1 MFCHRRGPVARLSIL
16 WTHRLLKSFWTRKII
31 TMLALGHRLTSCSF
45 QVHYGRWILLSPHA
59 TASTLLGRLQN
70 SPLLLCSI
78 YLIAVRH
85 TTQELA
91 GTLAPKLFQEVRAL
105 LGSALLVTPQTE
117 EFFQA
122 VIVLSIW
129 STTVGQVPLSIDGW
143 LITSYAL
150 QQALASPAFADIYR
164 QANRQ
169 LDTVKANRQHVWTH
183 LCLAH
188 LQ

>member
-1 MFCHRRGPVARLSIL
+1 MS
-16 WTHRLLKSFWTRKII
+16 
-31 TMLALGHRLTSCSF
+31 LTDSYRF
-45 QVHYGRWILLSPHA
+45 QTHYGRWLLLPPA
-59 TASTLLGRLQN
+59 AASGALQSQIAQ

-91 GTLAPKLFQEVRAL
+91 NELAPKLFQEVRTL
-105 LGSALLVTPQTE
+105 LASSLLITPQTE

-122 VIVLSIW
+122 VIVLTLW
-129 STTVGQVPLSIDGW
+129 STTIGQVPLSIDGW
-143 LITSYAL
+143 LITGYAL
-150 QQALASPAFADIYR
+150 QQGVVSPAFADTTTA
-164 QANRQ
+164 QANRH
-169 LDTVKANRQHVWTH
+169 LNPANASKQHLWIH

>member
-1 MFCHRRGPVARLSIL
+1 
-16 WTHRLLKSFWTRKII
+16 
-31 TMLALGHRLTSCSF
+31 MLALRHRLTSCSF
-45 QVHYGRWILLSPHA
+45 QLHYGRWILLSPHA
-59 TASTLLGRLQN
+59 TASTLLAQLQN

-91 GTLAPKLFQEVRAL
+91 GTLAPKLFQEVRTL
-105 LGSALLVTPQTE
+105 LASALLVTPQTE

-122 VIVLSIW
+122 VIVLSLW
-129 STTVGQVPLSIDGW
+129 STTVGQVPLGIDGW

-150 QQALASPAFADIYR
+150 QQALASPALADIHR
-164 QANRQ
+164 RANRQ
-169 LDTVKANRQHVWTH
+169 VDPAKANKQHVWTH

>member
-1 MFCHRRGPVARLSIL
+1 MSVSP
-16 WTHRLLKSFWTRKII
+16 KSRACTDECR
-31 TMLALGHRLTSCSF
+31 F
-45 QVHYGRWILLSPHA
+45 QTHYGRWILLSPG
-59 TASTLLGRLQN
+59 TPSRVRLSQIAQ

-85 TTQELA
+85 TTQDLA
-91 GTLAPKLFQEVRAL
+91 DTLAPKLFQEVKTL
-105 LGSALLVTPQTE
+105 LASSLLVTPQTE

-122 VIVLSIW
+122 VIVLSLW
-129 STTVGQVPLSIDGW
+129 STTIGQVPLSIDGW

-150 QQALASPAFADIYR
+150 QQGLASTVLAETAGQAKR
-164 QANRQ
+164 QSRSAGTSRQ
-169 LDTVKANRQHVWTH
+169 RLWVH

>member
-1 MFCHRRGPVARLSIL
+1 M
-16 WTHRLLKSFWTRKII
+16 THKYRFRT
-31 TMLALGHRLTSCSF
+31 
-45 QVHYGRWILLSPHA
+45 HYGRWISLPSG
-59 TASTLLGRLQN
+59 TASRAAMLPITQ

-85 TTQELA
+85 TTQDLA
-91 GTLAPKLFQEVRAL
+91 NVLAPNLFQEAKTL
-105 LGSALLVTPQTE
+105 LANSLLITPQTE

-122 VIVLSIW
+122 VIVLSLW
-129 STTVGQVPLSIDGW
+129 STTIGQVPLSIDGW

-150 QQALASPAFADIYR
+150 QQGLVSPAFAEIAGQTHR
-164 QANRQ
+164 QPSSAKSSSQN
-169 LDTVKANRQHVWTH
+169 LWVH

>member
-1 MFCHRRGPVARLSIL
+1 
-16 WTHRLLKSFWTRKII
+16 
-31 TMLALGHRLTSCSF
+31 LTDEYRF
-45 QVHYGRWILLSPHA
+45 QTHYGRWILLPLGTA
-59 TASTLLGRLQN
+59 TGVLSSHIAHT
-70 SPLLLCSI
+70 PLLLCSI

-91 GTLAPKLFQEVRAL
+91 NALAPQLFQEVRTL
-105 LGSALLVTPQTE
+105 LASALLITPQTE

-122 VIVLSIW
+122 VIVLSLW
-129 STTVGQVPLSIDGW
+129 STTIGQVPLSIDGW

-150 QQALASPAFADIYR
+150 QQGLVSPAFAEASGR
-164 QANRQ
+164 AMRPSSST
-169 LDTVKANRQHVWTH
+169 DTSKQHLWVN

>member
-1 MFCHRRGPVARLSIL
+1 MFVV
-16 WTHRLLKSFWTRKII
+16 LKSGPCTDECR
-31 TMLALGHRLTSCSF
+31 F
-45 QVHYGRWILLSPHA
+45 QTHYGRWILLSPGTPSGA
-59 TASTLLGRLQN
+59 KLSQIAQ

-85 TTQELA
+85 TTQDLA
-91 GTLAPKLFQEVRAL
+91 NTLAPKLFQEVRTL
-105 LGSALLVTPQTE
+105 LASSLLVTPQTE

-122 VIVLSIW
+122 VIVLSLW
-129 STTVGQVPLSIDGW
+129 STTIGQVPLSIDGW

-150 QQALASPAFADIYR
+150 QQGLASPAFVETAG
-164 QANRQ
+164 QANRPSSSAKTSRQ
-169 LDTVKANRQHVWTH
+169 LLWVH